1 MTLPADYT
9 RCMGETPRCPHRAT
23 CARFRDQPQNT
34 VLSWARNLNVE
45 GGEECLHYIPYSKF
59 GAN

>member
-1 MTLPADYT
+1 
-9 RCMGETPRCPHRAT
+9 MGVTPLCPQRKT

-45 GGEECLHYIPYSKF
+45 GVEECLHYIPYSQF

>member
-1 MTLPADYT
+1 MLPTDYT
-9 RCMGETPRCPHRAT
+9 RCMGVTPLCPQRKT

-45 GGEECLHYIPYSKF
+45 GDEHCTYYIPYSQF